1 MIKKGINESYD
12 LSLEENMKNE
22 IDLLQVVF
30 ETQDSVEGMRAFLEK
45 RDPNFTG
52 N

>member
-1 MIKKGINESYD
+1 
-12 LSLEENMKNE
+12 MKNE